1 MNTWDIAK
9 LLIQGCNSP
18 DDIGR
23 TLSTLR
29 NPKDVERVCELL
41 TAFSGVMPATQ
52 IHQSGKTNDDA
63 PPVNGSPANRAKGTV
78 KKRRPETA
86 NSSEEAIAI
95 KLEPLFR
102 EQGMTNIQVEE
113 WFSTN
118 FRIGRTIGK
127 RSLRKYL
134 IRVLDS
140 ADLGLKNRIIA
151 AAQQLGNDPDAE
163 DSDLVK
169 YWDGFDKH
177 FGASE

>member
-1 MNTWDIAK
+1 MKTWDIAK
-9 LLIQGCNSP
+9 LLVQSSTSP
-18 DDIGR
+18 DDVGQ
-23 TLSTLR
+23 TLATLR
-29 NPKDVERVCELL
+29 DPKEVDRICELL
-41 TAFSGVMPATQ
+41 TAFTAVVPATQ
-52 IHQSGKTNDDA
+52 THESGKTNDEA
-63 PPVNGSPANRAKGTV
+63 LTVNGSAANRAKGTV
-78 KKRRPETA
+78 KKRQLEIS

-102 EQGMTNIQVEE
+102 EHGMTNIQVEE

-118 FRIGRTIGK
+118 FSIGKTVGK

-134 IRVLDS
+134 IRVLNS
-140 ADLGLKNRIIA
+140 ADLGKKNRIIA

-177 FGASE
+177 FGTSG